1 MADYINDAIEY
12 KFQSANGEEQ
22 ILNIFKFDTKRIARA
37 LA

>member
-1 MADYINDAIEY
+1 MADYINDAIKY
-12 KFQSANGEEQ
+12 KLQSANSEEQ